1 MRLSWLQPMKMEHTQ
16 IVLIGARRFFMFIH
30 RKRSSGDKTRPKDFL
45 PVGFSYFVYKQNP
58 DHFVVMW
65 QNSTGR
71 LFVMI
76 AIGLQIAGMI
86 IIKKVSTIRI

>member
-1 MRLSWLQPMKMEHTQ
+1 
-16 IVLIGARRFFMFIH
+16 
-30 RKRSSGDKTRPKDFL
+30 
-45 PVGFSYFVYKQNP
+45 
-58 DHFVVMW
+58 MW